1 METLDN
7 LILNT
12 NTLLENI
19 ILYAIPIVLVL
30 FTLFV
35 YSGIINKLNVNMI
48 KIVSAIIDFL
58 EKLESKKFKL
68 SLLIITIIYLSLVII
83 YFIVRS
89 N

>member
-1 METLDN
+1 METLNN

-12 NTLLENI
+12 NTLLGNI

-68 SLLIITIIYLSLVII
+68 SLLIITVIYLSLVII